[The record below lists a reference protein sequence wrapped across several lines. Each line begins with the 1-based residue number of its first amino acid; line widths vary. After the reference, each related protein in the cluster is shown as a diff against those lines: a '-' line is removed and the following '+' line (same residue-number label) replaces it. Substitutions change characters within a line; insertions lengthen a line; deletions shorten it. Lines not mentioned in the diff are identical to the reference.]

1 MWIPQKTWIF
11 WMLWKTNDQKMKNL
25 LVILGPTASGK
36 TRLGVE
42 LARLGGAEILSV
54 DSRQV
59 YLGLDIGSGKDL
71 DEYVTGGKNVPYHL
85 IDIVD
90 LDVEFSV
97 FEFQRRF
104 FEVFESLQKL
114 GTPAIAVGGS
124 GLYLEAVL
132 KAYRM
137 VDVPVD
143 ERLRSELGT
152 LSVEQLGER
161 LKKHRTTHNTTDLKD
176 RERLTRAI
184 EIAEYT
190 ARHEPEPAPEI
201 EALVL
206 GVRWDRSVLRRRIR
220 DRLSARLR
228 GGLVEEVEGL
238 HAGGVSWEK
247 LSFLGLEYRFVSQ
260 YLKGKIR
267 YSNDLKQKLNSAIC
281 AFAKKQETWFRR
293 MQRRGVSIHWVDQ
306 GDVSEALRVIEAD
319 GGFAGI
325 GSRSS

>member
-1 MWIPQKTWIF
+1 
-11 WMLWKTNDQKMKNL
+11 MKNL

-36 TRLGVE
+36 TRLGVK
-42 LARLGGAEILSV
+42 LASLGGAEILSV

-59 YLGLDIGSGKDL
+59 YRGLDIGSGKDL
-71 DEYVTGGKNVPYHL
+71 DEYVADGKNIPYHL

-104 FEVFESLQKL
+104 FRVFESMQQR
-114 GTPAIAVGGS
+114 GTPGIAVGGS

-137 VDVPVD
+137 LDVPVD
-143 ERLRSELGT
+143 ERLRSELEI
-152 LSVEQLGER
+152 LSLEQLGER
-161 LKKHRTTHNTTDLKD
+161 LKKYRTTHNTTDLED

-184 EIAEYT
+184 EIADYT

-201 EALVL
+201 DALVL
-206 GVRWDRSVLRRRIR
+206 GVRWDRAVLRRRIR
-220 DRLSARLR
+220 DRLTARLR
-228 GGLVEEVEGL
+228 GGLVEEVEHL
-238 HAGGVSWEK
+238 HSSGVSWKK
-247 LSFLGLEYRFVSQ
+247 LSFLGLEYRFVSE
-260 YLKGKIR
+260 YLRGMIR
-267 YSNDLKQKLNSAIC
+267 SDNDLKQKLNSAIC

-293 MQRRGVSIHWVDQ
+293 MQRRGVLIHWIDE
-306 GDVSEALRVIEAD
+306 GDVCKAHRVIEAN

-325 GSRSS
+325 GSRPT

>member
-1 MWIPQKTWIF
+1 
-11 WMLWKTNDQKMKNL
+11 MKNL

-42 LARLGGAEILSV
+42 LARESGAEILSV

-59 YLGLDIGSGKDL
+59 YRGLDIGSGKDL
-71 DEYVTGGKNVPYHL
+71 DEYVGDGKNIPYHL

-104 FEVFESLQKL
+104 FRVFESMQQR
-114 GTPAIAVGGS
+114 GTPGIAVGGS

-137 VDVPVD
+137 LDVPVD
-143 ERLRSELGT
+143 ERLRSELGI
-152 LSVEQLGER
+152 LSLEQLGER
-161 LKKHRTTHNTTDLKD
+161 LKKYRATHNTTDLED

-184 EIAEYT
+184 EIADYT

-201 EALVL
+201 DALVL
-206 GVRWDRSVLRRRIR
+206 GVRWDRAVLRRRIR
-220 DRLSARLR
+220 DRLTARLR
-228 GGLVEEVEGL
+228 GGLVEEVEHL
-238 HAGGVSWEK
+238 HSSGVSWKK
-247 LSFLGLEYRFVSQ
+247 LSFLGLEYRFVSE
-260 YLKGKIR
+260 YLRGMIR
-267 YSNDLKQKLNSAIC
+267 SDNDLKQKLNSAIC

-293 MQRRGVSIHWVDQ
+293 MQRRGVLIHWIDE
-306 GDVSEALRVIEAD
+306 GDVCKARRVIEAN

-325 GSRSS
+325 GSRPT